1 MLIGFSQLGQIKTA
15 EGFKGREGVADRP
28 MQRGRQQ
35 SLHLLTVVLLGVI
48 KPLLAM
54 GLGLAALV
62 EGHQGVFRQVI
73 EQ

>member
-1 MLIGFSQLGQIKTA
+1 
-15 EGFKGREGVADRP
+15 

-35 SLHLLTVVLLGVI
+35 PLHLLTVVLLGVI

-54 GLGLAALV
+54 GLGLTALI

-73 EQ
+73 KQ